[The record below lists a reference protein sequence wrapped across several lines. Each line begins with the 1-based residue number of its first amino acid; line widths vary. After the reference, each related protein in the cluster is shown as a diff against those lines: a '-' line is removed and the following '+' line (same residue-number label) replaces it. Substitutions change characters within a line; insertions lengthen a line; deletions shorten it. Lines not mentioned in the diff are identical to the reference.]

1 MDFIQRLF
9 NKAEETSRE
18 LPVHVMA
25 ELLEAIK
32 EISLETSLPIAAEK
46 AMGAVTEIL
55 NCDRASLFLVDRLTD
70 ELVLKVSSQVADIRI
85 PSNVGIAGAVFETG
99 IPLNIPNAYEDQRFD
114 QSTDQKT
121 GYQTK
126 SILCLPIRDQN
137 TSIIAILQAVNK
149 KHPGNAQF
157 IEFTPEDE
165 VIAGHITSQLGVILR
180 NMLLLDEVQREKRKV
195 DAMLDI
201 IRSLYSDMGINSILF
216 TLTERTQQLVEA
228 DRCTMYIVDKYH
240 QELMSMHGA
249 VQIRIPITQGIAG
262 EVATKNEIV
271 NIVDAYQDPRFNP
284 DVDKKSG
291 YCTKTILCMPIR
303 NSQNQVVGV
312 LQIINKLNGVF
323 TQDDVQLLQSFLNIV
338 GSILST
344 SALYEQM
351 KEEEKS
357 EMEVAQDIRRKSS
370 KSLKSLLPATV
381 TEGDE
386 EEGSDD
392 DEHDS

>member
-1 MDFIQRLF
+1 MEFIQRLF

-18 LPVHVMA
+18 LPGHVMA

-32 EISLETSLPIAAEK
+32 EISLETSLPVAAEK
-46 AMGAVTEIL
+46 SMSAVTQIL
-55 NCDRASLFLVDRLTD
+55 NCDRASLFLVDRVTD

-85 PSNVGIAGAVFETG
+85 PLNAGIAGAVFETG
-99 IPLNIPNAYEDQRFD
+99 VALNIPNAYEDRRFD
-114 QSTDQKT
+114 QSTDQRT

-126 SILCLPIRDQN
+126 SILCLPVTDQN
-137 TSIIAILQAVNK
+137 SAIIAVLQAVNK
-149 KHPGNAQF
+149 KHPDNVQF
-157 IEFTPEDE
+157 IEFTPEDQ
-165 VIAGHITSQLGVILR
+165 VIAGHIASQLGVILR
-180 NMLLLDEVQREKRKV
+180 NMLLLDEVQREKKKV

-228 DRCTMYIVDKYH
+228 DRCTMYIVDKSH

-262 EVATKNEIV
+262 EVATKNEVV
-271 NIVDAYQDPRFNP
+271 NIIDAYQDPRFNP

-291 YCTKTILCMPIR
+291 YRTKTILCMPIR
-303 NSQNQVVGV
+303 DSQNQVVGV
-312 LQIINKLNGVF
+312 LQMINKLYGVF
-323 TQDDVQLLQSFLNIV
+323 TQNDVQLLQSFLNIV

-357 EMEVAQDIRRKSS
+357 EMEVAKDIRRKSS
-370 KSLKSLLPATV
+370 KSLKSSLPATV
-381 TEGDE
+381 TEE
-386 EEGSDD
+386 EEENDD
-392 DEHDS
+392 DEQEA